1 MRNIFCKMNLKFF
14 KTREGFGIFTGLVGI
29 FVNLILS
36 AAKIFVGI
44 YSGAISIIADALNN
58 LSDAGSSIVML
69 IGFKAAAKPADVEH
83 PFGHGRAEY
92 LAGFFISAAMIFV
105 GLEFFT
111 TSIKKIF
118 EPENLSVENF
128 TILILIFSV
137 AAKIFLA
144 IFYRYAGNK
153 INSETIKT
161 AAVDSFTDCIATFS
175 VIVSVVVYKNFSVNI
190 DGIVGAF
197 VSVLILYGGWD
208 TFKNIL
214 TPLLGENPDPEF
226 ISEIKK
232 IVMETP
238 QILGVHDII
247 IHSYGAKKIFVS
259 MHVEISADTKFLDA
273 HDIADKLERRLQSE
287 FNIFVTI
294 HADPTVTDDEEFD
307 NLILQSKKILSS
319 IDENLSF
326 HDFRVV
332 PYKSGKKLIF
342 DVTVHENF
350 QMSDRE
356 LRREFLRRLI
366 EIYPNYRASIRCDH
380 QYC

>member
-1 MRNIFCKMNLKFF
+1 MDLKIFR
-14 KTREGFGIFTGLVGI
+14 TREGFGIFTGLVGI
-29 FVNLILS
+29 VVNLILS
-36 AAKIFVGI
+36 AVKIFIGI
-44 YSGAISIIADALNN
+44 YSGAVSIIADALNN
-58 LSDAGSSIVML
+58 FSDAGSSIVML

-111 TSIKKIF
+111 NSVKKII
-118 EPENLSVENF
+118 EPEILTIDNF
-128 TILILIFSV
+128 TIIILIISV
-137 AAKIFLA
+137 AAKIFLGF
-144 IFYRYAGNK
+144 FYRYAGKK

-161 AAVDSFTDCIATFS
+161 AAVDSFSDCIATLA

-190 DGIVGAF
+190 DGIAGAF
-197 VSVLILYGGWD
+197 VSILILYGGWD

-214 TPLLGENPDPEF
+214 TPLLGESPS
-226 ISEIKK
+226 SELIANIKK

-238 QILGVHDII
+238 EILGVHDII
-247 IHSYGAKKIFVS
+247 IHSYGEKKIFVS
-259 MHVEISADTKFLDA
+259 MHIEISADMNFLDA
-273 HDIADKLERRLQSE
+273 HDIADKLERRLQNE
-287 FNIFVTI
+287 FKIFVTI

-307 NLILQSKKILSS
+307 NLISQSKKILSS
-319 IDENLSF
+319 IDENLTL

-342 DVTVHENF
+342 DVTVPEKF
-350 QMSDRE
+350 SLSDRE
-356 LRREFLRRLI
+356 IRKEFLKKLMKL
-366 EIYPNYRASIRCDH
+366 YPNYRASIHCDH

>member
-1 MRNIFCKMNLKFF
+1 MNLKFF
-14 KTREGFGIFTGLVGI
+14 KTREGYGIFVGLVGI

-36 AAKIFVGI
+36 AVKIFVGI
-44 YSGAISIIADALNN
+44 SGGAISIIADALNN
-58 LSDAGSSIVML
+58 LSDAGSSVIML
-69 IGFKAAAKPADVEH
+69 IGFKAAAKPADFEH

-111 TSIKKIF
+111 TSIEKIF
-118 EPENLSVENF
+118 KPENISVENF
-128 TILILIFSV
+128 TILALVLSV

-175 VIVSVVVYKNFSVNI
+175 VIVSMLAYKNFDLNV
-190 DGIVGAF
+190 DGVAGAF
-197 VSVLILYGGWD
+197 VSFLILYGGWD
-208 TFKNIL
+208 TFKKIL
-214 TPLLGENPDPEF
+214 TPLLGENPAPEF
-226 ISEIKK
+226 VDKIKK
-232 IVMETP
+232 IVMDFP
-238 QILGVHDII
+238 KVLGVHDII

-259 MHVEISADTKFLDA
+259 MHIEISADTKFIDA
-273 HDIADKLERRLQSE
+273 HDIADKLERRLQNE
-287 FNIFVTI
+287 FDIFVTI

-319 IDENLSF
+319 IDEKLSL
-326 HDFRVV
+326 HDFRIV

-342 DVTVHENF
+342 DVAVYENF
-350 QMSDRE
+350 QMSDRD

-366 EIYPNYRASIRCDH
+366 KIFPNYRASIHCDH